1 MISRRNLL
9 RGTGALALTGA
20 FGLGWRG
27 AAQHVLEPAS
37 GQAYS
42 PWSRWPADLRRSDG
56 LGWVAAAVLASSPH
70 NTQPWSFEVGPRHL
84 DVLADLERNL
94 GAFDPFRRELY
105 TGLGCAVEN
114 VVQAADAA
122 GQRAIVTLL
131 PDPRRPDHAARI
143 TWEPA
148 PVNPSLANVIDRRH
162 VNRGP
167 YDGRPLGAERL
178 QLLRS
183 GERPG
188 AVRLVLVE
196 ATKRAGAR
204 FAAET
209 LEATRAINE
218 DREMS
223 ETSERWMRHS
233 WRDIQTHRDGLT
245 LAALTMPPALRTMAM
260 MLPPVSP
267 ATFKRGWLRATE
279 EGLATSPLYGLIVV
293 RDLDDRVGQLEAGRL
308 WQRLHLESTRL
319 GLAAQPLN
327 QWMER
332 VDRERQLRGTAP
344 SARRMAEVTGMPEG
358 APTFAFRLGFPVRS
372 ALPSPRRPVEAV
384 ARRIA

>member
-114 VVQAADAA
+114 VVQAAAAA

-131 PDPRRPDHAARI
+131 PDPRRPDHVARI

-148 PVNPSLANVIDRRH
+148 PVNPSLAEVIDRRH

-178 QLLRS
+178 QLARS

-196 ATKRAGAR
+196 ATNRAGAR

-245 LAALTMPPALRTMAM
+245 LAALTMPPALRTM
-260 MLPPVSP
+260 MLPPSRRRRSSAAGSAPLRKGWPRHLSTASSSFATWTTVWVSWRQDGSGSGSTSNRP
-267 ATFKRGWLRATE
+267 AWGWPHNR
-279 EGLATSPLYGLIVV
+279 
-293 RDLDDRVGQLEAGRL
+293 
-308 WQRLHLESTRL
+308 
-319 GLAAQPLN
+319 
-327 QWMER
+327 
-332 VDRERQLRGTAP
+332 
-344 SARRMAEVTGMPEG
+344 
-358 APTFAFRLGFPVRS
+358 
-372 ALPSPRRPVEAV
+372 
-384 ARRIA
+384 